1 VRRTVLAL
9 SAVAVVGG
17 LVAPAFATQELPVGV
32 TYDTKDGVSV
42 GSTFGKQPLFGAH
55 ASERGACFGFS
66 YQMPTCVDTG
76 ITTK

>member
-17 LVAPAFATQELPVGV
+17 FVAPAFATQELPVGV
-32 TYDTKDGVSV
+32 TYSTKDGVSV
-42 GSTFGKQPLFGAH
+42 GSTFGKQPLVGAH
-55 ASERGACFGFS
+55 ASERGACVGFS

-76 ITTK
+76 ISR